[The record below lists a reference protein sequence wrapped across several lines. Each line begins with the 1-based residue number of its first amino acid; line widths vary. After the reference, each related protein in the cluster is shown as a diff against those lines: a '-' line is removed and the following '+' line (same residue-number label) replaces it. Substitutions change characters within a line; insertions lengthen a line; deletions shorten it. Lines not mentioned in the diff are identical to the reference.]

1 MTEYEILDLVGGE
14 SAQSA
19 NQFTLYLS
27 VLFAYLVTAYF
38 VGDRLTRAQVV
49 LLSVLYIFVNLAQAW
64 GMILTMNRVGELMD
78 RKAEISPLTEW
89 ERGYVG
95 YGNLWAIAMVV
106 GVLASLC
113 FMWNVRH
120 PGAGVIIRR

>member
-19 NQFTLYLS
+19 TQFTLYLS

-38 VGDRLTRAQVV
+38 VGERLTRAQVFF
-49 LLSVLYIFVNLAQAW
+49 LSGLYIFVNLAQAW
-64 GMILTMNRVGELMD
+64 GMVLTMNRVGELME

-89 ERGYVG
+89 EKGYVG
-95 YGNLWAIAMVV
+95 YGHLWAVAMVI
-106 GVLASLC
+106 GLLASLY

-120 PGAGVIIRR
+120 PKTELQP

>member
-19 NQFTLYLS
+19 TQFTLYLS

-38 VGDRLTRAQVV
+38 VGDKLTRLQAL
-49 LLSVLYIFVNLAQAW
+49 LLSGLYVFVNLAQAW
-64 GMILTMNRVGELMD
+64 GMTLTMSRVGELME
-78 RKAEISPLTEW
+78 RKAELSPLTEW
-89 ERGYVG
+89 EKGYVG
-95 YGNLWAIAMVV
+95 YGNVWAIAMVI
-106 GVLASLC
+106 GVLASLY

-120 PGAGVIIRR
+120 PKAK

>member
-27 VLFAYLVTAYF
+27 VLFAYLVTSYF
-38 VGDRLTRAQVV
+38 VGERLTRAQVF
-49 LLSVLYIFVNLAQAW
+49 LLSSLYIFVNLAQAW
-64 GMILTMNRVGELMD
+64 GMLLTMNRVGELMEL
-78 RKAEISPLTEW
+78 KAEISPLTEW
-89 ERGYVG
+89 EKGYVG
-95 YGNLWAIAMVV
+95 YGNLWAIAMVI
-106 GVLASLC
+106 GVLASLY

-120 PGAGVIIRR
+120 PKAD